1 MLEDLDA
8 LITDKNRSFFLNQ
21 LDGLE
26 GNDGLLLIAS
36 TNHLDKLDVAL
47 SGRPSRFDR
56 KLCVNCLPATML
68 RKLIALWLVL
78 LMTQMSRSAR
88 YT

>member
-36 TNHLDKLDVAL
+36 TNHLDKLDIGL

-56 KLCVNCLPATML
+56 KLYVN
-68 RKLIALWLVL
+68 
-78 LMTQMSRSAR
+78 
-88 YT
+88 